1 MLGVPS
7 NKSSFTKKILAV
19 ALTGATL
26 TMAQGCSEKPVA
38 NQNAPAPAVSVYDV
52 QVEEI
57 GQYREFVA
65 RTEAFQEANIQARVS
80 GELIERTFIEGS
92 QVEKGQLLLKI
103 DPSEYRASVSELEA
117 TLRSNKAIA
126 DRAER
131 DLKRGREI
139 AADGFISAADLDKLE
154 TNYNQALAAV
164 KASEAGLE
172 KAKLNLGYT
181 EIHAPFSGM
190 IGKVNYDVGNIV
202 GPNSGSLAELT
213 DIDPI
218 YVNFQVEEAD
228 YITYQQQQQQKNAD
242 PNKVQ
247 LDLALRLPNNTD
259 FAQNGELDFADT
271 KIDRSTGTVELR
283 AKFDNPD
290 GIVMPGLFV
299 TLIVESKEKQKQ
311 ALVPQAAVQVNQQGN
326 FVLVVKDDNTVAQ
339 RLVKLGR
346 RIDAMWVVDSG
357 LEQGERVIVEGLQK
371 VRSGITVQP
380 VEKQID
386 KKTGSLSDK
395 Q

>member
-7 NKSSFTKKILAV
+7 KKSSFTKKILAV
-19 ALTGATL
+19 ALTGAALTL
-26 TMAQGCSEKPVA
+26 VQACSEKPVA

-65 RTEAFQEANIQARVS
+65 RTEAYQEANIQARVS
-80 GELIERTFIEGS
+80 GELIERTFIEGA

-126 DRAER
+126 ERAER

-172 KAKLNLGYT
+172 KAQLNLGYT
-181 EIHAPFSGM
+181 EIHAPFSGR

-242 PNKVQ
+242 PSKVQ

-283 AKFDNPD
+283 AKFANPD

-346 RIDAMWVVDSG
+346 RIDAMWVVESG

-380 VEKQID
+380 VPKQID
-386 KKTGSLSDK
+386 KKTGTLSDK

>member
-26 TMAQGCSEKPVA
+26 TLVQGCSEKPVA

-65 RTEAFQEANIQARVS
+65 RTEAFQEASIQARVS

-139 AADGFISAADLDKLE
+139 ASDGFISAADLDKLE

-172 KAKLNLGYT
+172 KARLNLGYT
-181 EIHAPFSGM
+181 EIQAPFSGM

-242 PNKVQ
+242 PSKVQ

-326 FVLVVKDDNTVAQ
+326 FVLVVKEDNTVAQ

-371 VRSGITVQP
+371 VRSGISVQP
-380 VEKQID
+380 VPKQID
-386 KKTGSLSDK
+386 KKTGTLSDK

>member
-1 MLGVPS
+1 MPGVPS
-7 NKSSFTKKILAV
+7 HKSSFTKKILAV
-19 ALTGATL
+19 ALSGATL
-26 TMAQGCSEKPVA
+26 ILAPGCSEKPVA
-38 NQNAPAPAVSVYDV
+38 NQNTPAPAVSVYDV

-65 RTEAFQEANIQARVS
+65 RTEAYQEASIQARVS

-92 QVEKGQLLLKI
+92 QVEKGQLLFKI

-117 TLRSNKAIA
+117 SLRSNKAIA

-139 AADGFISAADLDKLE
+139 ASDGFISAADLDKLE

-164 KASEAGLE
+164 KAGEAGLE

-181 EIHAPFSGM
+181 EIKAPFSGL

-242 PNKVQ
+242 PTKVQ

-259 FAQNGELDFADT
+259 FAQSGELDFADT

-283 AKFDNPD
+283 AKFDNPN
-290 GIVMPGLFV
+290 GIVKPGLFV

-326 FVLVVKDDNTVAQ
+326 FVLVVKEDNTVAQ

-371 VRSGITVQP
+371 VRSGISVQP
-380 VEKQID
+380 VPKQID
-386 KKTGSLSDK
+386 KKTGTLSDK